1 MSIPKPHRA
10 LDAAQR
16 RRLISLALVR
26 ILATSLGLVALYYFA
41 PLHQLVRETDTE
53 TKLAMIG
60 CFATIA
66 AVGLIMMGML
76 A

>member
-41 PLHQLVRETDTE
+41 PLHQLEGVPVPGGS
-53 TKLAMIG
+53 L
-60 CFATIA
+60 
-66 AVGLIMMGML
+66 
-76 A
+76 